1 MLTYQFCIKSRLSIT
16 GGFPFSFIGQL
27 EHPVALG
34 QLLIFL
40 PVPRL
45 VEHEMK
51 LPALDI
57 ILRDCIKHLPD
68 FRYLAPGIVVEII
81 YEQVERNV
89 AVRGIKREKE
99 ISDKDKERIPDER
112 RTHTPSA
119 PS

>member
-16 GGFPFSFIGQL
+16 GGFPFSFIGKLEYPVVFDQL
-27 EHPVALG
+27 FIL
-34 QLLIFL
+34 LLIPWF
-40 PVPRL
+40 

-51 LPALDI
+51 LTALDI

-112 RTHTPSA
+112 RAHTPSA